1 MIPSFSQY
9 TGDLSET
16 PLIQVPRHCSIKTLK
31 LNPQT
36 QGGTGR
42 EFPRR
47 LCDPLLLP
55 LSPPVHLPSP
65 ILIGSHPPVPHHIT
79 LRYWELLLKLGKK
92 VFIHKPVTNVLYP
105 KCSGFLL
112 LLLLTV
118 QGYELF
124 RTRPSKF
131 YCQLQFHNIFHRLM
145 FQPLV
150 LLMVG
155 KWFINQIGTYRIKR
169 AFYHQ
174 LLEVCL
180 QFSPQ

>member
-1 MIPSFSQY
+1 MDGERIIKLSSQGSSCVRFLKPLKEEDRDEDDEQLMIPSFSQY

-65 ILIGSHPPVPHHIT
+65 IVIGSHPPVPHHIT

-105 KCSGFLL
+105 KCSGFFLFF
-112 LLLLTV
+112 LLLTV

-124 RTRPSKF
+124 RTGPS
-131 YCQLQFHNIFHRLM
+131 
-145 FQPLV
+145 
-150 LLMVG
+150 
-155 KWFINQIGTYRIKR
+155 
-169 AFYHQ
+169 
-174 LLEVCL
+174 
-180 QFSPQ
+180 